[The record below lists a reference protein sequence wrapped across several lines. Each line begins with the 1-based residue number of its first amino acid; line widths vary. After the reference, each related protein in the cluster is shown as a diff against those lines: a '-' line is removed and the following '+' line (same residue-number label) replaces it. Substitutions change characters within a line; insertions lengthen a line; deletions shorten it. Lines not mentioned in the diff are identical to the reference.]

1 MITGSIVALVTPMLE
16 SGEVDWR
23 GLERLI
29 DWHID
34 SGTNVISLVGT
45 TGEASTLS
53 HEEHREVIR
62 FGVAHAGGRIP
73 VMAGTGSNSTTE
85 AIELTVAAAEA
96 GADSVLIVTPYYN
109 RPTQEGMFQHFK
121 AIASS
126 INLPIVL
133 YNVPSRTASDLSN
146 ETVLHLSQIEN
157 IVGLKDAT
165 GDVARAR
172 DLMTLLPEGFGIYS
186 GDDATTCDLLA
197 AGAHGCISVTANIC
211 PADMALMC
219 KMALEGNLDDA
230 RRVDQRLQPLHRDLF
245 LEPNPVPVKYALGTM
260 GLIDDFVR
268 LPLTRLSAEHEET
281 VKQAVAQCKS

>member
-1 MITGSIVALVTPMLE
+1 MLE
-16 SGEVDWR
+16 SGDVDWR

-146 ETVLHLSQIEN
+146 ETVLRLSQIEN

-172 DLMTLLPEGFGIYS
+172 DLMAMLPKGFGIYS

-211 PADMALMC
+211 PADMAMMC
-219 KMALEGNLDDA
+219 KMALSGNLDDA

>member
-16 SGEVDWR
+16 SGDVDWR

-146 ETVLHLSQIEN
+146 ETVLRLSQIEN

-219 KMALEGNLDDA
+219 KMALSGNLDDA

>member
-16 SGEVDWR
+16 SGDVDWR

-85 AIELTVAAAEA
+85 AIELTVAAAES

-146 ETVLHLSQIEN
+146 ETVLRLSQIEN

-172 DLMTLLPEGFGIYS
+172 DLMTMLPEGFGIYS

-219 KMALEGNLDDA
+219 KMALAGNLDDA
-230 RRVDQRLQPLHRDLF
+230 RRIDERLQPLHRDLF

>member
-16 SGEVDWR
+16 SGDVDWR

-34 SGTNVISLVGT
+34 SGTYVISLVGT

-85 AIELTVAAAEA
+85 AIELTVAAAES

-146 ETVLHLSQIEN
+146 ETVLRLSQIEN

-172 DLMTLLPEGFGIYS
+172 DLMAMLLS
-186 GDDATTCDLLA
+186 
-197 AGAHGCISVTANIC
+197 
-211 PADMALMC
+211 
-219 KMALEGNLDDA
+219 
-230 RRVDQRLQPLHRDLF
+230 
-245 LEPNPVPVKYALGTM
+245 
-260 GLIDDFVR
+260 LI
-268 LPLTRLSAEHEET
+268 HI
-281 VKQAVAQCKS
+281 

>member
-16 SGEVDWR
+16 SGDVDWR

-96 GADSVLIVTPYYN
+96 GADSVLVVTPYYN

-133 YNVPSRTASDLSN
+133 YNVPSRTASDLSD
-146 ETVLHLSQIEN
+146 EIVLRLSQIEN

-165 GDVARAR
+165 GDVER
-172 DLMTLLPEGFGIYS
+172 
-186 GDDATTCDLLA
+186 
-197 AGAHGCISVTANIC
+197 GASADGSV
-211 PADMALMC
+211 
-219 KMALEGNLDDA
+219 A
-230 RRVDQRLQPLHRDLF
+230 RRVWYLLRRRYHDL
-245 LEPNPVPVKYALGTM
+245 
-260 GLIDDFVR
+260 
-268 LPLTRLSAEHEET
+268 
-281 VKQAVAQCKS
+281 

>member
-16 SGEVDWR
+16 SGDVDWR

-146 ETVLHLSQIEN
+146 ETVLRLSQIEN

-172 DLMTLLPEGFGIYS
+172 DLMAMLPEGFGVYS

-219 KMALEGNLDDA
+219 KMALAGNLDDA

>member
-16 SGEVDWR
+16 SGDVDWR

-96 GADSVLIVTPYYN
+96 GADSVLVVTPYYN

-133 YNVPSRTASDLSN
+133 YNVPSRTASDLSD
-146 ETVLHLSQIEN
+146 ETVLRLSQIEN
-157 IVGLKDAT
+157 IIGLKDAT
-165 GDVARAR
+165 GDVERARA
-172 DLMTLLPEGFGIYS
+172 LMAQLPDGFGIYS
-186 GDDATTCDLLA
+186 GDDITTCDLLA
-197 AGAHGCISVTANIC
+197 AGAQGCISVTANIC
-211 PADMALMC
+211 PSDMALMC
-219 KMALEGNLDDA
+219 QLALADDLDGA
-230 RRVDQRLQPLHRDLF
+230 RRVDERLQPLHRDLF
-245 LEPNPVPVKYALGTM
+245 LEPNPIPVKYALGTM
-260 GLIDDFVR
+260 GIINDFVR

>member
-1 MITGSIVALVTPMLE
+1 
-16 SGEVDWR
+16 
-23 GLERLI
+23 
-29 DWHID
+29 
-34 SGTNVISLVGT
+34 
-45 TGEASTLS
+45 LS

-146 ETVLHLSQIEN
+146 ETVLRLSQIEN

-172 DLMTLLPEGFGIYS
+172 DLMAMLPEGFGIYS

-219 KMALEGNLDDA
+219 KMALSGNLDDA

>member
-1 MITGSIVALVTPMLE
+1 MFKGSFTALITPFRDGAVDEAAFE
-16 SGEVDWR
+16 AFVDWQIGEGSE
-23 GLERLI
+23 GL
-29 DWHID
+29 
-34 SGTNVISLVGT
+34 VPCGT
-45 TGEASTLS
+45 TGESPTLS

-85 AIELTVAAAEA
+85 AIELTVAAAES

-146 ETVLHLSQIEN
+146 ETVLRLSQIEN

-172 DLMTLLPEGFGIYS
+172 DLMAMLPEGFVIFS

-219 KMALEGNLDDA
+219 KMALAGNLDDA
-230 RRVDQRLQPLHRDLF
+230 RRIDERLQPLHRDLF

>member
-16 SGEVDWR
+16 SGDVDWR

-34 SGTNVISLVGT
+34 SGTNLISLVGT

-85 AIELTVAAAEA
+85 AIELTVSAAEA

-146 ETVLHLSQIEN
+146 ETVLRLSQIEN

-165 GDVARAR
+165 GDVARACE
-172 DLMTLLPEGFGIYS
+172 LMAMLPEGFGIYS

-219 KMALEGNLDDA
+219 KMALAGNLDDA

-260 GLIDDFVR
+260 GVIDDFVR

>member
-16 SGEVDWR
+16 SGDVDWR
-23 GLERLI
+23 GMERLI

-34 SGTNVISLVGT
+34 SGTNLISLVGT

-85 AIELTVAAAEA
+85 AIELTVSAAEA

-146 ETVLHLSQIEN
+146 ETVLRLSQIEN

-165 GDVARAR
+165 GDVARACE
-172 DLMTLLPEGFGIYS
+172 LMAMLPEGFGIYS

-219 KMALEGNLDDA
+219 KMALAGNLDDA

-245 LEPNPVPVKYALGTM
+245 LEPNPVPAKYALGTM
-260 GLIDDFVR
+260 GVIDDFVR